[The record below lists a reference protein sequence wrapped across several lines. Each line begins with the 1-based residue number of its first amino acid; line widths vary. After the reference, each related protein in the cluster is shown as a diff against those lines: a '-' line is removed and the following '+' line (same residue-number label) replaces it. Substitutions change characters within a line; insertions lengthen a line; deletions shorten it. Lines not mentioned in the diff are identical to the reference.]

1 MGRDNHALMT
11 GLFLLVLMAATTVII
26 YWLGHFERERNHYV
40 ISTRASVSGLNP
52 ESVVFYRGIA
62 VGKVLNI
69 QFDPNDSGTILVPI
83 EVDKNITL
91 NRGVYATLQL
101 KGVTGLTQINLE
113 DSGNVAGVL
122 PPGDKPMHRIPLAPS
137 LTDKLMSSGED
148 VLKKADHFMGRLSL
162 LLNDKNTQNIGDIL
176 DNLNTLTIKL
186 SELQHSV
193 DNALAEVPA
202 LSADARETLKN
213 IDALSHDLQGLTR
226 HIKTLGDKTGSLAE
240 TGKAAGDTL
249 VQTTLPK
256 FNDLLGELQSTTSQV
271 KKIAVMLENNPQVLL
286 LGPGQQAPGPGEPG
300 YQEPK

>member
-1 MGRDNHALMT
+1 MGRDNHALVT

-40 ISTRASVSGLNP
+40 ISTRESVSGLNP

-113 DSGNVAGVL
+113 DSSNVEGVL
-122 PPGDKPMHRIPLAPS
+122 PPGDKPMYRIPLTPS

-176 DNLNTLTIKL
+176 DNLNTLTAKL

-193 DNALAEVPA
+193 DEALAEVPA
-202 LSADARETLKN
+202 LSADARKTLKN
-213 IDALSHDLQGLTR
+213 IDTLSRDLQALTR
-226 HIKTLGDKTGSLAE
+226 HIKTLGDKTGSLVE

-256 FNDLLGELQSTTSQV
+256 LNDLLGELQSTTRQV
-271 KKIAVMLENNPQVLL
+271 KKVAVMLENNPQVLL
-286 LGPGQQAPGPGEPG
+286 LGPERQAPGPGEPG
-300 YQEPK
+300 YQETK